1 MGMKMLSAISIL
13 ICLAFFTFGCF
24 AAEADFYCA
33 YVAKTENGT
42 LFYIDVFC
50 NNKVAAAVFE
60 LGFDSGLAEYREIS
74 STDSDGHVSVNLK
87 EDKVIIAFAS
97 SSAKNGKLCRVTFNG
112 KGSGDCLFSLHMNQA
127 CDGDYNYING
137 LADQSLSVRLGKD
150 GRVSGSSSSSAS
162 SGSELSDRSGSSG
175 SKSTKGKKSEISSDD
190 NADDSKSKGGLY
202 DMRKNDPLKYV
213 LLGAGGVVFVG
224 ALVFSGYYLGR
235 KKRLKANVAKDN
247 VSVGDDTP
255 ADEKQDQT

>member
-1 MGMKMLSAISIL
+1 MKMLSAISIL

-74 STDSDGHVSVNLK
+74 AADPDAHVSVNLK
-87 EDKVIIAFAS
+87 EEKVIIAFAS
-97 SSAKNGKLCRVTFNG
+97 SASKNGKLCRVTFNG
-112 KGSGDCLFSLHMNQA
+112 KSPGDCLFSLHMDQA

-162 SGSELSDRSGSSG
+162 SGSDLSDRSGSSG
-175 SKSTKGKKSEISSDD
+175 SKSTKSKKSEISSVDD
-190 NADDSKSKGGLY
+190 ADDSKSKGGLY

-213 LLGAGGVVFVG
+213 LLGAGGVVFVA
-224 ALVFSGYYLGR
+224 ALVFMGYYLGR
-235 KKRLKANVAKDN
+235 KKRLKANAAEDN
-247 VSVGDDTP
+247 VSVDDDTST
-255 ADEKQDQT
+255 DEKQDQT